1 MRVLSCFLTA
11 ALFAQETTFRATVPV
26 VLAPVTVTDAGGKL
40 IDGLGIADFAVTD
53 NGRAVRFQL
62 DTSDTINV
70 PVALIVAVQ
79 TNDLSA
85 AALLKIRKVGA
96 LIQPLITGERGSAAV
111 LAVDQQVT
119 VAQEFT
125 QDPTALTKAFQQLT
139 PGRAR
144 KTVALDAAARA
155 VEMFRARPAGERR
168 VLLLIGEAKDRGSE
182 ATLEAVLEHLQRE
195 NIQVYSATYSVTRTQ
210 WTTKAADRP
219 KPSGGENDILAGLA
233 ELVRLGKTNDAEALA
248 LHTGGKKIGFATLHS
263 LEEIVSRVGEEL
275 HGQYLLS
282 FPASA
287 PEGFHAVS
295 VQLREPGKRTVAARQ
310 GYWAV
315 ASP

>member
-1 MRVLSCFLTA
+1 MRLYLFLIA
-11 ALFAQETTFRATVPV
+11 ATLGAQETTFRANVPV
-26 VLAPVTVTDAGGKL
+26 VLAPVTVVDGRGKL
-40 IDGLGIADFAVTD
+40 VDGLIDADFLVTD
-53 NGRAVRFQL
+53 NGRPVRIQL

-85 AALLKIRKVGA
+85 AALLKIRKVGSM
-96 LIQPLITGERGSAAV
+96 IQPLITGERGSAAV
-111 LAVDQQVT
+111 LAVDERVT

-125 QDPTALTKAFQQLT
+125 KDPTALTRAFQQLT
-139 PGRAR
+139 PRRAR
-144 KTVALDAAARA
+144 TTVALDAAARA
-155 VEMFRARPAGERR
+155 VEMFRARPPSERR

-182 ATLEAVLEHLQRE
+182 ATLESVLEQLQRE

-210 WTTKAADRP
+210 WTTKASDRP
-219 KPSGGENDILAGLA
+219 RPSGAETDLVAGLT
-233 ELVRLGKTNDAEALA
+233 ELVRLGKKNDAEALA
-248 LHTGGKKIGFATLHS
+248 LHTGGKKIGFATLRS

-282 FPASA
+282 FPASG

-295 VQLREPGKRTVAARQ
+295 VQLREPGKRTVSARQ